1 MTTNWSSGTSIPA
14 TQLPDA
20 ITAYLRAHQAR
31 DLDAAMPHYAA
42 DATVTDEGHTY
53 SGPAAIRQWLA
64 TSASE
69 YTYTIELTAAREID
83 DSHYVATH
91 HLEGDFPGGVA
102 DLHYKFAMRNG
113 LIQDLIIE
121 P

>member
-1 MTTNWSSGTSIPA
+1 MTTNWSSGTSIAA
-14 TQLPDA
+14 TELPVA
-20 ITAYLRAHQAR
+20 ITAYLIAHQAR
-31 DLDAAMPHYAA
+31 DLDAAMPHYAT

-53 SGPAAIRQWLA
+53 EGPEAIREWLA

-83 DSHYVATH
+83 DSHYVAAH
-91 HLEGDFPGGVA
+91 HLEGNFPGGVA
-102 DLHYKFAMRNG
+102 DLQYKFTLRAG
-113 LIQDLIIE
+113 LIQDLVIE